1 MRLKKKNVIIIAC
14 LSVIAAILWVFI
26 SWGNSA
32 LVVTEITVSDN
43 KIPQGFYGYRIAH
56 ISDLHCSEFGEHNQ
70 TLLNMLASVEPDI
83 IVITGDLVDYRHG
96 DVSVGIDFSR
106 GAAAIAPTYFVTGN
120 HEQDK
125 KEADVICDKLREA
138 GVTVLR
144 GESVELSSQGD
155 KITLVGIDDAL
166 ILKDEDSKITARAIL
181 EPELKK
187 LQPVGDDYTI
197 LLAHRPDLID
207 LYAQYNFDLVFSG
220 HAHGGQFR
228 LPYIGGLY
236 APGQG
241 IFPTYT
247 EGLHTVNDT
256 KLIISRGLGNAGFPF
271 RFNNRPEIVVATLK
285 SE

>member
-14 LSVIAAILWVFI
+14 LAVIAIILSVYI
-26 SWGNSA
+26 SWENSA

-43 KIPQGFYGYRIAH
+43 KIPQAFDGYRIAH

-70 TLLNMLASVEPDI
+70 TLLNMLAGTEPDI
-83 IVITGDLVDYRHG
+83 IVITGDLIDYRHG
-96 DVSVGIDFSR
+96 DVAVGIDFSR

-125 KEADVICDKLREA
+125 GEADVICDKLREA

-144 GESVELSSQGD
+144 GESIELTANSD
-155 KITLVGIDDAL
+155 KITLAGIDDVR
-166 ILKDEDSKITARAIL
+166 ILKDKDSKDTSRTIL
-181 EPELKK
+181 EAHLEK
-187 LQPVGDDYTI
+187 LSPTGNDYAI
-197 LLAHRPDLID
+197 LLAHRPEFVD
-207 LYAQYNFDLVFSG
+207 LYAQCNFNLVFSG

-228 LPYIGGLY
+228 LPCIGGLY

-241 IFPTYT
+241 IFPEYT
-247 EGLHTVNDT
+247 EGLHTVSNT
-256 KLIISRGLGNAGFPF
+256 ELIISRGLGNAGFPF

-285 SE
+285 HE